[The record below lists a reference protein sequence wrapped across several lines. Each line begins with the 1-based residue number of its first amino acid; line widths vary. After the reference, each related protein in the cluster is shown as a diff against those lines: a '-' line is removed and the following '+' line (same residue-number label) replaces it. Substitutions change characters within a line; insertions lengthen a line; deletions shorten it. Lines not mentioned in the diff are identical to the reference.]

1 MKITIHDIAEF
12 FGCVVTLLLFV
23 LLAWIYLI
31 VTPDQMS
38 AEYDKA
44 VEEAEKACLEIGG
57 AL

>member
-12 FGCVVTLLLFV
+12 VGCVVTLLLFT
-23 LLAWIYLI
+23 LLAWLFLI

-44 VEEAEKACLEIGG
+44 VDDAEKAGIEIGG

>member
-12 FGCVVTLLLFV
+12 VGCVVTLLMFV
-23 LLAWIYLI
+23 LLAWLFLI

-44 VEEAEKACLEIGG
+44 VEDAEKAGIEIGG
-57 AL
+57 AK